1 MYDGVAPHLI
11 HKNLTK
17 LVEDSVT
24 TRLADADAGD
34 DEPDIDIKD
43 FLISVR
49 SGASGGYVLVWSP

>member
-17 LVEDSVT
+17 LVEDGVT

-49 SGASGGYVLVWSP
+49 SWLSGGNVLVWSP